1 MFFRSSTTA
10 KTSLGALATLIL
22 TLVAGMASGQ
32 NKIDSLEQVL
42 ATEKNDSVRLEL
54 LIQLSAQAEFSDY
67 RRARSYSDQA
77 MEVARR
83 INNTWAQS
91 KMLFRLATL
100 ETLEGDYSGALK
112 YDMRYLALF
121 SQTSDSSS
129 LARALNDVGS
139 DYRDLGEYQEAYD
152 YLAQGYSLVKQ
163 MHKRSH
169 QDSLILAIILHNM
182 GSVFT
187 QLEQFDIAL
196 GYLAASEKISEQIG
210 DPEGPAYTYNEKGE
224 LFLKKKDFGQSE
236 KFLKAALQE
245 ARNLKISLLI
255 PIVHLHMADLW
266 QARKDHQL
274 SLLYYDS
281 VILEQ
286 TVVNNRFG
294 LAEAALGKGSLLM
307 LSGKYDEALQLYQTS
322 LNDAQH
328 LNASNLQLECYQK
341 LADLFEA
348 KKDFKQSLYYLKEE
362 NSLRE
367 EIFNQGELERLI
379 QSQIRLNLDDK
390 DVEIAALSEART
402 LQADELRRQE
412 LVRNILVIVV
422 ALTVILLF
430 SVYRSAHRR
439 KRINDL
445 LLQHQEDMK
454 KRSQELEQLNEV
466 KDKFFSIISHD
477 LRSPMNSLG
486 ATLELLNQQ
495 NLSPAEFSELSKDL
509 RVQFDHTRTLINN
522 LLNWT
527 LVQMDKLKIQPE
539 KVVLHRK
546 VEESFEALGYLYDK
560 SITMEN
566 LVDTKVMAYADPN
579 IVNLVLRNL
588 ILNAIKFTKSGGRI
602 GVAAESKYNE
612 VVVSVSDNGIG
623 ILPEYRESIF
633 KKTSG
638 YSTRGT
644 ANEKGTGLGLILCK
658 EFVEKNGGRIWFE
671 TEVGVGTT
679 FYFSL
684 PKEAPRQ
691 M

>member
-1 MFFRSSTTA
+1 MSSTSA
-10 KTSLGALATLIL
+10 KTSRGTCIALLFIL
-22 TLVAGMASGQ
+22 MAGMAQGQ

-42 ATEKNDSVRLEL
+42 VNEKNDSVRLVL

-67 RRARSYSDQA
+67 RRARSYSDKA
-77 MEVARR
+77 MEVAKR
-83 INNTWAQS
+83 INNTWAQGR
-91 KMLFRLATL
+91 MLFRLATL
-100 ETLEGDYSGALK
+100 ETLEGDYSEALK
-112 YDMRYLALF
+112 YDMRYLALY

-129 LARALNDVGS
+129 LAQALNDVGS

-152 YLAQGYSLVKQ
+152 YLSQGYSLVKRIS
-163 MHKRSH
+163 KRTH
-169 QDSLILAIILHNM
+169 QDSLIMAIILHNM

-224 LFLKKKDFGQSE
+224 LFLKKKDFAQSE
-236 KFLKAALQE
+236 KFLKDALHE
-245 ARNLKISLLI
+245 ARKLKISLLI

-266 QARKDHQL
+266 QARKDYQL
-274 SLLYYDS
+274 SLAYYDS

-294 LAEAALGKGSLLM
+294 LAESALGKGSLLM
-307 LSGKYDEALQLYQTS
+307 MSGKYDDALRLYQTS
-322 LNDAQH
+322 LNDAQN
-328 LNASNLQLECYQK
+328 LNARNLQLECYQK
-341 LADLFEA
+341 LADLYEA
-348 KKDFKQSLYYLKEE
+348 KKDFKQSLFYLKEE
-362 NSLRE
+362 KAMRDQ
-367 EIFNQGELERLI
+367 IFNQGELERLI
-379 QSQIRLNLDDK
+379 QSQIRFNLDEK
-390 DVEIAALSEART
+390 DVQIAALSEART
-402 LQADELRRQE
+402 LQANELRRQE

-422 ALTVILLF
+422 ALVVILLF

-445 LLQHQEDMK
+445 LIQHQEDMK
-454 KRSQELEQLNEV
+454 RRSQELEQLNEV

-486 ATLELLNQQ
+486 ATLELLTQQ
-495 NLSPAEFSELSKDL
+495 TLSPAEFAELSKDL
-509 RVQFDHTRTLINN
+509 RIQFDHTRTLINN

-539 KVVLHRK
+539 KVVLQRK

-560 SITMEN
+560 SITMQN
-566 LVDTKVMAYADPN
+566 LVDGKVMAYADPN

-588 ILNAIKFTKSGGRI
+588 ILNAIKFTKRGGKI
-602 GVAAESKYNE
+602 SVSAESKYNE

-684 PKEAPRQ
+684 PKDAPH
-691 M
+691 

>member
-1 MFFRSSTTA
+1 MSSTSA
-10 KTSLGALATLIL
+10 KTSRGTCIALLFIL
-22 TLVAGMASGQ
+22 MAGMAQGQ

-42 ATEKNDSVRLEL
+42 VNEKNDSVRLVL

-67 RRARSYSDQA
+67 RRARSYSDKA
-77 MEVARR
+77 MEVAKR
-83 INNTWAQS
+83 INNTWAQGR
-91 KMLFRLATL
+91 MLFRLATL
-100 ETLEGDYSGALK
+100 ETLEGDYSEALK
-112 YDMRYLALF
+112 YDMRYLALY

-129 LARALNDVGS
+129 LAQALNDVGS

-152 YLAQGYSLVKQ
+152 YLSQGYSLVKRIS
-163 MHKRSH
+163 KRTH
-169 QDSLILAIILHNM
+169 QDSLIMAIILHNM

-196 GYLAASEKISEQIG
+196 GYLGASEKISEQIG

-224 LFLKKKDFGQSE
+224 LFLKKKDFAQSE
-236 KFLKAALQE
+236 KFLKDALHE
-245 ARNLKISLLI
+245 ARKLKISLLI

-266 QARKDHQL
+266 QARKDYQL
-274 SLLYYDS
+274 SLAYYDS

-294 LAEAALGKGSLLM
+294 LAESALGKGSLLM
-307 LSGKYDEALQLYQTS
+307 MSGKYEDALRLYQTS
-322 LNDAQH
+322 LNDAQN
-328 LNASNLQLECYQK
+328 LNARNLQLECYQK
-341 LADLFEA
+341 LADLYEA
-348 KKDFKQSLYYLKEE
+348 KKDFKQSLFYLKEE
-362 NSLRE
+362 KVMRDQ
-367 EIFNQGELERLI
+367 IFNQGELERLI
-379 QSQIRLNLDDK
+379 QSQIRFNLDEK
-390 DVEIAALSEART
+390 DVQIAALSEART
-402 LQADELRRQE
+402 LQANELRRQE

-422 ALTVILLF
+422 ALVVILLF

-445 LLQHQEDMK
+445 LIQHQEDMK
-454 KRSQELEQLNEV
+454 RRSQELEQLNEV

-486 ATLELLNQQ
+486 ATLELLTQQ
-495 NLSPAEFSELSKDL
+495 TLSPAEFAELSKDL
-509 RVQFDHTRTLINN
+509 RIQFDHTRTLINN

-539 KVVLHRK
+539 KVVLQRK

-560 SITMEN
+560 SITMQN
-566 LVDTKVMAYADPN
+566 LVDAKVMAYADPN

-588 ILNAIKFTKSGGRI
+588 ILNAIKFTKRGGKI
-602 GVAAESKYNE
+602 SVSAESKYNE

-684 PKEAPRQ
+684 PKDAPH
-691 M
+691 

>member
-1 MFFRSSTTA
+1 MFSKSATST
-10 KTSLGALATLIL
+10 KPFLGAWATLLFIL
-22 TLVAGMASGQ
+22 LSCMASGQ

-42 ATEKNDSVRLEL
+42 ANEKNDSTRLVL

-67 RRARSYSDQA
+67 RRARSYSDKA
-77 MEVARR
+77 MEVAKR
-83 INNTWAQS
+83 INNTWAQG

-100 ETLEGDYSGALK
+100 ETLEGDYSEALK
-112 YDMRYLALF
+112 YDMRYLALY

-129 LARALNDVGS
+129 LAQALNDVGS

-152 YLAQGYSLVKQ
+152 YLSQGYSLVKR
-163 MHKRSH
+163 MSKRNH

-224 LFLKKKDFGQSE
+224 LFLKKKDFEQSE
-236 KFLKAALQE
+236 KFLKEALRE
-245 ARNLKISLLI
+245 ARKLKISLLI

-266 QARKDHQL
+266 QARKDYRL
-274 SLLYYDS
+274 SLVYYDS

-294 LAEAALGKGSLLM
+294 LAESGLGKGSLLM
-307 LSGKYDEALQLYQTS
+307 MSGQYEDALRLYQNS
-322 LNDAQH
+322 LSDAQN
-328 LNASNLQLECYQK
+328 LNARNLQLECYQK
-341 LADLFEA
+341 LADLYEA
-348 KKDFKQSLYYLKEE
+348 KKDFKQSLFYLKQE
-362 NSLRE
+362 NTLRDQ
-367 EIFNQGELERLI
+367 IFNQGELERLI
-379 QSQIRLNLDDK
+379 QSQIRFNLDEK
-390 DVEIAALSEART
+390 DIQIAALSEARS
-402 LQADELRRQE
+402 LQANELRRQE

-422 ALTVILLF
+422 ALVVILLF

-445 LLQHQEDMK
+445 LIQHQEDMK
-454 KRSQELEQLNEV
+454 RRSQELEQLNEV

-486 ATLELLNQQ
+486 ATLELLTQQ
-495 NLSPAEFSELSKDL
+495 TLSPGEFAELSKDL

-539 KVVLHRK
+539 KVVLQRK

-560 SITMEN
+560 SITMQN
-566 LVDTKVMAYADPN
+566 LVDAKVMVYADPN
-579 IVNLVLRNL
+579 IINLVLRNL
-588 ILNAIKFTKSGGRI
+588 ILNAIKFTKRGGKI
-602 GVAAESKYNE
+602 SVSAESKYNE

-684 PKEAPRQ
+684 PKDAPH
-691 M
+691 

>member
-1 MFFRSSTTA
+1 MVSESSAMT
-10 KTSLGALATLIL
+10 KSSLVAFTTLIFTLL
-22 TLVAGMASGQ
+22 TTLAAGQ
-32 NKIDSLEQVL
+32 NKIDSLENL
-42 ATEKNDSVRLEL
+42 LSREKNDSVRLVL

-67 RRARSYSDQA
+67 RRARSYSDKA
-77 MEVARR
+77 MEVAKR
-83 INNTWAQS
+83 INNTWAQGT
-91 KMLFRLATL
+91 MLFRLATL
-100 ETLEGDYSGALK
+100 ETLEGDYSEALK
-112 YDMRYLALF
+112 YDMRYLALY

-129 LARALNDVGS
+129 LAKALNDVGS

-152 YLAQGYSLVKQ
+152 YLAQGYALVKRIS
-163 MHKRSH
+163 KRNH
-169 QDSLILAIILHNM
+169 QDSLIMAILLHNM

-196 GYLAASEKISEQIG
+196 GYLAASEKISDQIS
-210 DPEGPAYTYNEKGE
+210 DPEGPAYTFNEKGE
-224 LFLKKKDFGQSE
+224 LYLKKGDFAQSE
-236 KFLKAALQE
+236 KFLNDALRE
-245 ARNLKISLLI
+245 ARKLKISLLI
-255 PIVHLHMADLW
+255 PIVHLHMADLL

-274 SLLYYDS
+274 SLAYYDS

-286 TVVNNRFG
+286 TVINNRFG
-294 LAEAALGKGSLLM
+294 LAESALGKGSLLM
-307 LSGKYDEALQLYQTS
+307 MSGKYEDALRLYLAS
-322 LNDAQH
+322 LSDAQT
-328 LNASNLQLECYQK
+328 LNARNLQLECYQK
-341 LADLFEA
+341 LAELHEA
-348 KKDFKQSLYYLKEE
+348 TKDFKQSLYYLKQEKE
-362 NSLRE
+362 LRDR
-367 EIFNQGELERLI
+367 IFSQGELERLI
-379 QSQIRLNLDDK
+379 QSQIRFNLVDK

-486 ATLELLNQQ
+486 ATLELLHNQ
-495 NLSPAEFSELSKDL
+495 NLSPAEFAELSKDL

-566 LVDTKVMAYADPN
+566 LVDTRVMAYADPN
-579 IVNLVLRNL
+579 IINLVLRNL
-588 ILNAIKFTKSGGRI
+588 ILNAIKFTKRGGKI
-602 GVAAESKYNE
+602 AVAAEAKYNE

-684 PKEAPRQ
+684 PKDAPR
-691 M
+691 

>member
-1 MFFRSSTTA
+1 MSSTSA
-10 KTSLGALATLIL
+10 KTSRGTCIALLFIL
-22 TLVAGMASGQ
+22 MAGMAQGQ

-42 ATEKNDSVRLEL
+42 ANEKNDSVRLVL

-67 RRARSYSDQA
+67 RRARSYSDKA
-77 MEVARR
+77 MEVAKR
-83 INNTWAQS
+83 INNTWAQGR
-91 KMLFRLATL
+91 MLFRLATL
-100 ETLEGDYSGALK
+100 ETLEGDYSEALK
-112 YDMRYLALF
+112 YDMRYLALY

-129 LARALNDVGS
+129 LAQALNDVGS

-152 YLAQGYSLVKQ
+152 YLSQGYSLVKRIS
-163 MHKRSH
+163 KRTH
-169 QDSLILAIILHNM
+169 QDSLIMAIILHNM

-224 LFLKKKDFGQSE
+224 LFLKKKDFAQSE
-236 KFLKAALQE
+236 KFLKDALHE
-245 ARNLKISLLI
+245 ARKLKISLLI

-266 QARKDHQL
+266 QARKDYQL
-274 SLLYYDS
+274 SLAYYDS

-294 LAEAALGKGSLLM
+294 LAESALGKGSLLM
-307 LSGKYDEALQLYQTS
+307 MSGKYDDALRLYQTS
-322 LNDAQH
+322 LNDAQN
-328 LNASNLQLECYQK
+328 LNARNLQLECYQK
-341 LADLFEA
+341 LADLYEA
-348 KKDFKQSLYYLKEE
+348 KKDFKQSLFYLKEE
-362 NSLRE
+362 KVMRDQ
-367 EIFNQGELERLI
+367 IFNQGELERLI
-379 QSQIRLNLDDK
+379 QSQIRFNLDEK
-390 DVEIAALSEART
+390 DVQIAALSEART
-402 LQADELRRQE
+402 LQANELRRQE

-422 ALTVILLF
+422 ALVVILLF

-445 LLQHQEDMK
+445 LIQHQEDMK
-454 KRSQELEQLNEV
+454 RRSQELEQLNEV

-486 ATLELLNQQ
+486 ATLELLTQQ
-495 NLSPAEFSELSKDL
+495 TLSPAEFAELSKDL
-509 RVQFDHTRTLINN
+509 RIQFDHTRTLINN

-539 KVVLHRK
+539 KVVLQRK

-560 SITMEN
+560 SITMQN
-566 LVDTKVMAYADPN
+566 LVDGKVMAYADPN

-588 ILNAIKFTKSGGRI
+588 ILNAIKFTKRGGKI
-602 GVAAESKYNE
+602 SVSAESKYNE

-684 PKEAPRQ
+684 PKDAPH
-691 M
+691 

>member
-1 MFFRSSTTA
+1 MSSTSA
-10 KTSLGALATLIL
+10 KTSRGTCIALLFIL
-22 TLVAGMASGQ
+22 MAGMAQGQ

-42 ATEKNDSVRLEL
+42 VNEKNDSVRLVL

-67 RRARSYSDQA
+67 RRARSYSDKA
-77 MEVARR
+77 MEVAKR
-83 INNTWAQS
+83 INNTWAQGR
-91 KMLFRLATL
+91 MLFRLATL
-100 ETLEGDYSGALK
+100 ETLEGDYSEALK
-112 YDMRYLALF
+112 YDMRYLALY

-129 LARALNDVGS
+129 LAQALNDVGS

-152 YLAQGYSLVKQ
+152 YLSQGYSLVKRIS
-163 MHKRSH
+163 KRTH
-169 QDSLILAIILHNM
+169 QDSLIMAIILHNM

-196 GYLAASEKISEQIG
+196 GYLGASEKISEQIG

-224 LFLKKKDFGQSE
+224 LFLKKKDFAQSE
-236 KFLKAALQE
+236 KFLKDALHE
-245 ARNLKISLLI
+245 ARKLKISLLI

-266 QARKDHQL
+266 QARKDYQL
-274 SLLYYDS
+274 SLAYYDS

-294 LAEAALGKGSLLM
+294 LAESALGKGSLLM
-307 LSGKYDEALQLYQTS
+307 MSGKYEDALRLYQTS
-322 LNDAQH
+322 LNDAQN
-328 LNASNLQLECYQK
+328 LNARNLQLECYQK
-341 LADLFEA
+341 LADLYEA
-348 KKDFKQSLYYLKEE
+348 KKDFKQSLFYLKEE
-362 NSLRE
+362 KVMRDQ
-367 EIFNQGELERLI
+367 IFNQGELERLI
-379 QSQIRLNLDDK
+379 QSQIRFNLDEK
-390 DVEIAALSEART
+390 DVQIAALSEART
-402 LQADELRRQE
+402 LQANELRRQE

-422 ALTVILLF
+422 ALVVILLF

-445 LLQHQEDMK
+445 LIQHQEDMK
-454 KRSQELEQLNEV
+454 RRSQELEQLNEV

-486 ATLELLNQQ
+486 ATLELLTQQ
-495 NLSPAEFSELSKDL
+495 TLSPAEFAELSRDL
-509 RVQFDHTRTLINN
+509 RIQFDHTRTLINN

-539 KVVLHRK
+539 KVVLQRK

-560 SITMEN
+560 SITMQN
-566 LVDTKVMAYADPN
+566 LVDAKVMAYADPN

-588 ILNAIKFTKSGGRI
+588 ILNAIKFTKRGGKI
-602 GVAAESKYNE
+602 SVSAESKYNE

-684 PKEAPRQ
+684 PKDAPH
-691 M
+691 